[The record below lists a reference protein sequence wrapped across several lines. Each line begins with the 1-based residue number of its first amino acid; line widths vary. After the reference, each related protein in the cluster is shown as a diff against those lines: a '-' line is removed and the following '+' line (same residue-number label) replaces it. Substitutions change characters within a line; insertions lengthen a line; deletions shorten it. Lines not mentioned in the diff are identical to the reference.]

1 MHWKC
6 KVYLHTKQI
15 VPHQWLNKQQEKQ
28 VRILSIYQG
37 IKKIYRIFYVPTP
50 IIYTANVI
58 TKVI

>member
-1 MHWKC
+1 MYMHNP
-6 KVYLHTKQI
+6 I
-15 VPHQWLNKQQEKQ
+15 VPHQWLNKWISNKTG
-28 VRILSIYQG
+28 ILSIYQG